1 MAAPQDPQSG
11 MNRPNLSFTTVAVIG
26 SGTMGRGIA
35 QAAALAGYQ
44 VTLCDIARDLL
55 TAALEQISVSIDDG
69 VRRGKTS
76 EAVAADAKAAFT
88 LTTSLAEAAQ
98 AGLVIEAAPE
108 TLDLKQSIFRQLD
121 AAAPSATIFASNTS
135 SLSINALAG
144 ATQRGD
150 CFLGLH
156 FFNPAHLMK
165 LVEVISGDDT
175 SDATLAAA
183 EAFVAS
189 LGKTSVRCKD
199 TPAFIVNR
207 VARPFYGEAFRLLGE
222 DAADVE
228 TIDRLVESLGF
239 RMGPFRLIDLI
250 GCDINFAV
258 TQSVYDA
265 YFGEPRYRPHP
276 IQQRMVQ
283 SGRLGRK
290 TGVGFYRYEE
300 K

>member
-175 SDATLAAA
+175 SDATLVAV